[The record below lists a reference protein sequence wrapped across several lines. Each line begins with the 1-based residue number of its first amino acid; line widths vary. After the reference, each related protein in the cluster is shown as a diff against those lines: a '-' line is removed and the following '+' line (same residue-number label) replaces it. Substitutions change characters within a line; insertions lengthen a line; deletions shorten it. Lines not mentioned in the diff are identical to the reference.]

1 MGFGQKKFTGYSQPN
16 IDASLGLIVRL
27 NLLWYKVDLNA
38 EQANF
43 DNWNILLDRIYCNL
57 CYRDELTIVED
68 PVTKEI
74 TDIKL
79 SQADDKEY
87 KFITAK
93 IFKSK
98 IAYYK
103 TPNTPKMATQKRI
116 NMSRWYRALM
126 FKDVWLR
133 KKMMTL
139 KLYLKEIEH
148 TPGSSLFGAG

>member
-1 MGFGQKKFTGYSQPN
+1 MAFNKKFSGYSQPN

-38 EQANF
+38 ENAQY
-43 DNWNILLDRIYCNL
+43 DTWNILLDRIYCNL
-57 CYRDELTIVED
+57 SYRDEVVTTID
-68 PVTKEI
+68 PITKEI

-79 SQADDKEY
+79 TPADDQEY
-87 KFITAK
+87 KFITSK
-93 IFKSK
+93 IFKAK
-98 IAYYK
+98 IEYYK
-103 TPNTPKMATQKRI
+103 TPNTPKFVKQKRI

-126 FKDVWLR
+126 FKDMWLR
-133 KKMMTL
+133 KKMMVL

>member
-1 MGFGQKKFTGYSQPN
+1 MAFNKKFTGYSQPN

-38 EQANF
+38 EQANY
-43 DNWNILLDRIYCNL
+43 DSWNILLDRIYCNL
-57 CYRDELTIVED
+57 CYRDEMVVTED

-79 SQADDKEY
+79 PSADEKEY
-87 KFITAK
+87 KFITSK
-93 IFKSK
+93 IFKAK
-98 IAYYK
+98 IAYYQ
-103 TPNTPKMATQKRI
+103 TPNTPKFAKQKRI

-126 FKDVWLR
+126 FKDIYLR
-133 KKMMTL
+133 KLMMKL